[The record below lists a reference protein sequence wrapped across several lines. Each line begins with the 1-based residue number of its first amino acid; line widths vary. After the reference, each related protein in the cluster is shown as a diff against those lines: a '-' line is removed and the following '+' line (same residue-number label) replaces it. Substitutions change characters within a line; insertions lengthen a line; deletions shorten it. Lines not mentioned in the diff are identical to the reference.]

1 MPLLVRGDKKR
12 DDKLLKTNR
21 LIANAPLEEHAIEA
35 LAGNSAFVLTV
46 QTKIKN
52 IGYLLYDKLSVKMR
66 EDLIATK
73 EKTLNERILA
83 QPARVKNEKG
93 EI

>member
-21 LIANAPLEEHAIEA
+21 LIANAPLEEQAAEAISS
-35 LAGNSAFVLTV
+35 NPAFVLTV

-52 IGYLLYDKLSVKMR
+52 IGYLLYDKLSTKMR

-73 EKTLNERILA
+73 QKTLNERILSE
-83 QPARVKNEKG
+83 PTRVKNEKG
-93 EI
+93 

>member
-21 LIANAPLEEHAIEA
+21 LIANAPFEELAAEA
-35 LAGNSAFVLTV
+35 LSNNPAFVLTV

-52 IGYLLYDKLSVKMR
+52 IGYLLYDVLSNKMR

-73 EKTLNERILA
+73 QKTLNERIFSDPQRA
-83 QPARVKNEKG
+83 KNTKG
-93 EI
+93 

>member
-21 LIANAPLEEHAIEA
+21 LIANAPLEEQAAEAI
-35 LAGNSAFVLTV
+35 AGNQAFVLTV
-46 QTKIKN
+46 QSKIKN
-52 IGYLLYDKLSVKMR
+52 IGYLLYDKLSTKMR

-73 EKTLNERILA
+73 QKTLNEHILT
-83 QPARVKNEKG
+83 QPTRVKN
-93 EI
+93 